1 MKIEHL
7 QYFIVLANS
16 SSISKAAEKL
26 FISQQ
31 QLNRI
36 ITSLEEEVQTKLLSR
51 TTNGVSLTE
60 EGQDFLLPM
69 REILSASILPEKPL
83 LSAPKSG
90 QFSSADAAGRM
101 QSLFDP
107 LFVHLCQ

>member
-31 QLNRI
+31 QL
-36 ITSLEEEVQTKLLSR
+36 
-51 TTNGVSLTE
+51 
-60 EGQDFLLPM
+60 P
-69 REILSASILPEKPL
+69 
-83 LSAPKSG
+83 
-90 QFSSADAAGRM
+90 
-101 QSLFDP
+101 
-107 LFVHLCQ
+107 